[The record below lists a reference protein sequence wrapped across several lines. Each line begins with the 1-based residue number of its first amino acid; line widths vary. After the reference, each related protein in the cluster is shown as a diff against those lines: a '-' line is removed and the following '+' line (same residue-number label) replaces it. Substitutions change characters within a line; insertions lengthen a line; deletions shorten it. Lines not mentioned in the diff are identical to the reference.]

1 MTKKKILTYSS
12 LLVFTLLFGLGV
24 SQADAFWGGNKIS
37 LEERTSMQETM
48 FKEQASFLGL
58 TLDEVKNA
66 WASGQSM
73 LDLAKSKGVTEEAL
87 RAKMQTARQEMMKQE
102 LKALVDKGVITQAQA
117 DARLK
122 HMETMKGKMVDSF
135 GKNNNGKARGHMNW
149 IPGGFNF

>member
-37 LEERTSMQETM
+37 LEERASIQENM

-66 WASGQSM
+66 WANGQSM
-73 LDLAKSKGVTEEAL
+73 LDLAKSKGITEEAL
-87 RAKMQTARQEMMKQE
+87 RAKMQTARQETMKQE
-102 LKALVDKGVITQAQA
+102 LKTLVDKGVITQAQA

-122 HMETMKGKMVDSF
+122 HMETMKDKIADGF

-149 IPGGFNF
+149 MPGAFGF